1 MIRSMTGYGRGICE
15 KSCGKV
21 TVEMKSVN
29 HRYLDLNLKIPRSM
43 NAFENDIRNR
53 IKAGVGRGKVDVF
66 VTYEAPVNGAYT
78 VKYDEDV
85 ANMYLQ
91 SLRKMAEQFDLRDDV
106 TVTQLSRY
114 PDVLTVEE
122 NAADEDMLRSTVL
135 EALDEALAAFISA
148 RGAEGERLAADL
160 NEKVDLLDSYVDQL
174 EVREPAIL
182 EEYRNRLKE
191 KVKTLLED
199 NAVDESRIASE
210 VVIYADKI
218 CIDEE
223 MVRLHSHVKEAKA
236 ALSSGENVGRK
247 MDFLAQEMNREANT
261 ILSKSTDVAVASLGI
276 EMKTLIEKI
285 REQIQNIE

>member
-15 KSCGKV
+15 KNCGKV

-29 HRYLDLNLKIPRSM
+29 HRYLDLNLKIPRTM

-53 IKAGVGRGKVDVF
+53 IKESVGRGKVDVF
-66 VTYEAPVNGAYT
+66 ITYEAPASGA
-78 VKYDEDV
+78 VSIRYDEGV
-85 ANMYLQ
+85 AAMYLS

-114 PDVLTVEE
+114 PDVLVVEE
-122 NAADEDMLRSTVL
+122 NNTDEDALKITVL
-135 EALDEALAAFISA
+135 EALDEAIKSFVSA

-160 NEKVDLLDSYVDQL
+160 TEKVELLDSYVLKL
-174 EVREPAIL
+174 EEREPDIL
-182 EEYRNRLKE
+182 QEYRDRLKE
-191 KVKTLLED
+191 KVNSLLED
-199 NAVDESRIASE
+199 HAVDEARIAAE

-223 MVRLHSHVKEAKA
+223 MVRLHSHVAEAKA
-236 ALSSGENVGRK
+236 ALLSGENVGRK

-261 ILSKSTDVAVASLGI
+261 ILSKSTDVEVASLGI